1 MYRCSLLA
9 RHTAS
14 LGQYDIVSNSAGR
27 CPGKSTNYGR
37 LKDAQRHLRMARV
50 AGIHCR
56 SVVGAMGDQGLDVE
70 RAVALPN
77 LVKSGSFTLRRRVQ
91 PARKGHRQSLPKL
104 EEGCSEFQ
112 AFLMD
117 KGKVKRS
124 KKEAMERG
132 LVRQH
137 RDVWAGII
145 RRDRLTE
152 EGLGGGSGVLV
163 GRLLASMQEEDKARP
178 LLEGMAGQAEQTRVY
193 MGALRSA
200 VLELRETGRTRSGEL
215 GGRKAKA
222 RLESLRRLVEAGLA
236 ELAAEQ
242 AGLEDELDKVGELAE
257 RVEQEEEPEEEEQRD
272 CSPDCSSSPDLLSSD
287 SGFRTDDVDDATLH
301 GSSENSE
308 RCGRM
313 FERFDICW
321 EAGADTI
328 VGLVEEAA
336 EVEVEEACLVQP
348 TAGSG
353 GVTSAMVE
361 LEKYFL
367 QPRRYVETQSV
378 SGTS

>member
-1 MYRCSLLA
+1 
-9 RHTAS
+9 
-14 LGQYDIVSNSAGR
+14 
-27 CPGKSTNYGR
+27 
-37 LKDAQRHLRMARV
+37 MARV
-50 AGIHCR
+50 AGFHCR
-56 SVVGAMGDQGLDVE
+56 GEGALGNQGLDVE

-77 LVKSGSFTLRRRVQ
+77 LVKSGSFTLRRRAQ
-91 PARKGHRQSLPKL
+91 PARKGNRQSLPKL

-117 KGKVKRS
+117 AGKVKRS

-137 RDVWAGII
+137 RDVWASII

-152 EGLGGGSGVLV
+152 EGLGDGSGVLV

-193 MGALRSA
+193 MGALRLA
-200 VLELRETGRTRSGEL
+200 VLQLRETGRRRRSGEL

-257 RVEQEEEPEEEEQRD
+257 RVEQEEQEPEEEEEREG
-272 CSPDCSSSPDLLSSD
+272 SPDICSSSPDLLSSD
-287 SGFRTDDVDDATLH
+287 SGFRTDDVDDATLL
-301 GSSENSE
+301 GSSDNSE
-308 RCGRM
+308 RCGRRM

-321 EAGADTI
+321 EAGPDTI

-336 EVEVEEACLVQP
+336 EVEVEEACLAPQP
-348 TAGSG
+348 MSGAGG
-353 GVTSAMVE
+353 LTSAMLE

-367 QPRRYVETQSV
+367 QPRRWNISDNLILRI
-378 SGTS
+378 SGGICGILRRGTSQRPLQSLTRLLPLVRG

>member
-1 MYRCSLLA
+1 MVYFLKVYRYSLLA
-9 RHTAS
+9 RHTAL
-14 LGQYDIVSNSAGR
+14 LGQYDIVTAPVR
-27 CPGKSTNYGR
+27 CPGKSTDYGR
-37 LKDAQRHLRMARV
+37 LKDNLRMARV
-50 AGIHCR
+50 AGINCQG
-56 SVVGAMGDQGLDVE
+56 VGAMGNQGLDVE

-77 LVKSGSFTLRRRVQ
+77 LVKSGSFTLRRRTQ
-91 PARKGHRQSLPKL
+91 PTRKGHRQSLPKL

-145 RRDRLTE
+145 RRDKLTE

-200 VLELRETGRTRSGEL
+200 VLELRETGRARSGEL

-242 AGLEDELDKVGELAE
+242 AGLEDDLDKVGELAE
-257 RVEQEEEPEEEEQRD
+257 RVEHEEEPEEEERREF
-272 CSPDCSSSPDLLSSD
+272 SPDCSSSSPDLLSSD
-287 SGFRTDDVDDATLH
+287 SGFRTDDVDDAALL

-308 RCGRM
+308 RCGKM

-321 EAGADTI
+321 EAGPGTI

-336 EVEVEEACLVQP
+336 EVEVEEACRVQP
-348 TAGSG
+348 NVGSG

-367 QPRRYVETQSV
+367 QPRR
-378 SGTS
+378 

>member
-1 MYRCSLLA
+1 
-9 RHTAS
+9 
-14 LGQYDIVSNSAGR
+14 
-27 CPGKSTNYGR
+27 
-37 LKDAQRHLRMARV
+37 MARV
-50 AGIHCR
+50 AGIHCQG
-56 SVVGAMGDQGLDVE
+56 VGAVGNQKLDVE

-77 LVKSGSFTLRRRVQ
+77 LVKSGSFTLRRRAQ
-91 PARKGHRQSLPKL
+91 PARKGHRLSLPKL

-152 EGLGGGSGVLV
+152 EGLGGGSGVLL
-163 GRLLASMQEEDKARP
+163 GRLLASMQEEDLARP

-193 MGALRSA
+193 MGALTSA
-200 VLELRETGRTRSGEL
+200 VLELRETGRARSGEL

-257 RVEQEEEPEEEEQRD
+257 RVEQEEEPEEEERRE
-272 CSPDCSSSPDLLSSD
+272 CSPDHDCSSSPDLLSSD
-287 SGFRTDDVDDATLH
+287 SGFRTDDVDDATLL
-301 GSSENSE
+301 GSSESSE
-308 RCGRM
+308 KCGRM

-321 EAGADTI
+321 EAGPDTI
-328 VGLVEEAA
+328 VGLVEEAG

-367 QPRRYVETQSV
+367 QPRR
-378 SGTS
+378 

>member
-1 MYRCSLLA
+1 MSSPQLA
-9 RHTAS
+9 PKI
-14 LGQYDIVSNSAGR
+14 Y
-27 CPGKSTNYGR
+27 
-37 LKDAQRHLRMARV
+37 RMARV
-50 AGIHCR
+50 EGVDCR
-56 SVVGAMGDQGLDVE
+56 GVGVLDNQRMDVE

-77 LVKSGSFTLRRRVQ
+77 LVKSGAFTLRRRA
-91 PARKGHRQSLPKL
+91 PLTKKDRLLKPSHLPRL
-104 EEGCSEFQ
+104 GEECAEFQ

-117 KGKVKRS
+117 KSKVRRS
-124 KKEAMERG
+124 KKASTEHG

-152 EGLGGGSGVLV
+152 EGLGGGAGVLV
-163 GRLLASMQEEDKARP
+163 GRLLASMQEEDVARP

-200 VLELRETGRTRSGEL
+200 VLELRDTGRARRGEL

-242 AGLEDELDKVGELAE
+242 AHLEQELNKVGELAD
-257 RVEQEEEPEEEEQRD
+257 RVEQEEEPEEQEEREGSPE
-272 CSPDCSSSPDLLSSD
+272 CSASPDLLSSD
-287 SGFRTDDVDDATLH
+287 SGFKTDDLDDA
-301 GSSENSE
+301 SVQVESEASE
-308 RCGRM
+308 RSGKK

-321 EAGADTI
+321 EAGPDTI
-328 VGLVEEAA
+328 LGLVEQLP
-336 EVEVEEACLVQP
+336 EVEVEQAASL
-348 TAGSG
+348 AGQQVTG
-353 GVTSAMVE
+353 GLTSAMVE

-367 QPRRYVETQSV
+367 QPRRLENFLMMRFDPQ
-378 SGTS
+378 

>member
-1 MYRCSLLA
+1 
-9 RHTAS
+9 
-14 LGQYDIVSNSAGR
+14 
-27 CPGKSTNYGR
+27 
-37 LKDAQRHLRMARV
+37 MARV
-50 AGIHCR
+50 AGINCR
-56 SVVGAMGDQGLDVE
+56 DVGALGNQGLDVD

-77 LVKSGSFTLRRRVQ
+77 LVKSGSFSLRRRAK
-91 PARKGHRQSLPKL
+91 PAKKGHRQSLPKL

-152 EGLGGGSGVLV
+152 EGIGGGSGVLV

-200 VLELRETGRTRSGEL
+200 VLELRETGRARSGEL

-257 RVEQEEEPEEEEQRD
+257 RVEQEEEPEEEEEQREG
-272 CSPDCSSSPDLLSSD
+272 SPDCSSSPDLLSSD
-287 SGFRTDDVDDATLH
+287 SGFRTDDVDDATLL
-301 GSSENSE
+301 GSSESSE
-308 RCGRM
+308 RCGGRM

-321 EAGADTI
+321 EAGPDTI

-353 GVTSAMVE
+353 GITSAMVE

-367 QPRRYVETQSV
+367 QPRRWRLS
-378 SGTS
+378 

>member
-1 MYRCSLLA
+1 MNVLFAKEMKKICQIWPRQTLKHFTAAYRGFPPCTQSQHPIN
-9 RHTAS
+9 RET
-14 LGQYDIVSNSAGR
+14 GYSNV
-27 CPGKSTNYGR
+27 
-37 LKDAQRHLRMARV
+37 L
-50 AGIHCR
+50 
-56 SVVGAMGDQGLDVE
+56 
-70 RAVALPN
+70 
-77 LVKSGSFTLRRRVQ
+77 
-91 PARKGHRQSLPKL
+91 
-104 EEGCSEFQ
+104 Q

-137 RDVWAGII
+137 RDVWASII
-145 RRDRLTE
+145 RRDLMTE
-152 EGLGGGSGVLV
+152 EGLGDGSGVLV

-193 MGALRSA
+193 MGALRLA
-200 VLELRETGRTRSGEL
+200 VLELRETGRSRRSGEL

-257 RVEQEEEPEEEEQRD
+257 RVEQEEQEPEEEEERER
-272 CSPDCSSSPDLLSSD
+272 SPDICSSSPDLLSSD
-287 SGFRTDDVDDATLH
+287 SGFRTDDVDDATFL
-301 GSSENSE
+301 GSSESSE

-321 EAGADTI
+321 EAGPDTI

-336 EVEVEEACLVQP
+336 EVEVEEACLAPKP
-348 TAGSG
+348 TSG
-353 GVTSAMVE
+353 LTSAMVE

-367 QPRRYVETQSV
+367 QPRR
-378 SGTS
+378 

>member
-1 MYRCSLLA
+1 MSSPQLA
-9 RHTAS
+9 PKI
-14 LGQYDIVSNSAGR
+14 Y
-27 CPGKSTNYGR
+27 
-37 LKDAQRHLRMARV
+37 RMARV
-50 AGIHCR
+50 
-56 SVVGAMGDQGLDVE
+56 VGVDCHGVGVLGNQRMDVE

-77 LVKSGSFTLRRRVQ
+77 LVKSGAFTLRRRA
-91 PARKGHRQSLPKL
+91 PLAKKGRLLKPSHLPRL
-104 EEGCSEFQ
+104 GEECAEFQ

-117 KGKVKRS
+117 KSKVRRS
-124 KKEAMERG
+124 KKASTEHG

-152 EGLGGGSGVLV
+152 EGLGGGAGVLV
-163 GRLLASMQEEDKARP
+163 GRLLASMQEEDVARP

-200 VLELRETGRTRSGEL
+200 VLELRDTGRARRGEL

-242 AGLEDELDKVGELAE
+242 AGLEQELNKVGELAD
-257 RVEQEEEPEEEEQRD
+257 RVEQEEEPEEQEEREGSPE
-272 CSPDCSSSPDLLSSD
+272 CSASPDLLSSD
-287 SGFRTDDVDDATLH
+287 SGFKTDDLDDA
-301 GSSENSE
+301 SVQVESEASE
-308 RCGRM
+308 RSGKK

-321 EAGADTI
+321 EAGPDTI
-328 VGLVEEAA
+328 LGLVEQLP
-336 EVEVEEACLVQP
+336 EVEVEQAASL
-348 TAGSG
+348 AGQQVTG
-353 GVTSAMVE
+353 GLTSAMVE

-367 QPRRYVETQSV
+367 QPRRLDIFLTMQSDPL
-378 SGTS
+378 

>member
-1 MYRCSLLA
+1 MSSPQLA
-9 RHTAS
+9 PKI
-14 LGQYDIVSNSAGR
+14 Y
-27 CPGKSTNYGR
+27 
-37 LKDAQRHLRMARV
+37 RMARV
-50 AGIHCR
+50 VGVDCR
-56 SVVGAMGDQGLDVE
+56 GVGVLDNQRMDVE

-77 LVKSGSFTLRRRVQ
+77 LVKSGAFTLRRRA
-91 PARKGHRQSLPKL
+91 PLAKKGRVKPSHLPRL
-104 EEGCSEFQ
+104 GEECAEFQ

-117 KGKVKRS
+117 KSKVRQS
-124 KKEAMERG
+124 KQASTEHG

-152 EGLGGGSGVLV
+152 EGLGGGAGVLV
-163 GRLLASMQEEDKARP
+163 GRLLASMQEEDVARP

-200 VLELRETGRTRSGEL
+200 VLELRDTGRARRGEL

-242 AGLEDELDKVGELAE
+242 AGLEQELNKVGELAD
-257 RVEQEEEPEEEEQRD
+257 RVEQEEEHEEQEEREGSPE
-272 CSPDCSSSPDLLSSD
+272 CSASPDLLSSD
-287 SGFRTDDVDDATLH
+287 SGFKTDDLDD
-301 GSSENSE
+301 GSVQVESKASE
-308 RCGRM
+308 RSGKK

-321 EAGADTI
+321 EAGPDTI
-328 VGLVEEAA
+328 LGLVEQLP
-336 EVEVEEACLVQP
+336 EVEVEQAASL
-348 TAGSG
+348 AGQQVTG
-353 GVTSAMVE
+353 GLTSAMVE

-367 QPRRYVETQSV
+367 QPRRLDNFLMMQCDPQ
-378 SGTS
+378 

>member
-1 MYRCSLLA
+1 
-9 RHTAS
+9 
-14 LGQYDIVSNSAGR
+14 
-27 CPGKSTNYGR
+27 
-37 LKDAQRHLRMARV
+37 MARV
-50 AGIHCR
+50 AGVHCKG
-56 SVVGAMGDQGLDVE
+56 VPPLADQGLDVE

-91 PARKGHRQSLPKL
+91 PARKGRRQSLPKI

-124 KKEAMERG
+124 KKAAMERG

-200 VLELRETGRTRSGEL
+200 VLELRETGRARSGVL

-236 ELAAEQ
+236 ELTAEQ
-242 AGLEDELDKVGELAE
+242 VGLEVELDKVGGLAE
-257 RVEQEEEPEEEEQRD
+257 KVQQEEEPEEEEEEQRSG
-272 CSPDCSSSPDLLSSD
+272 SPDCSTSPDLLSSD
-287 SGFRTDDVDDATLH
+287 SGFRTDDVDDATLL
-301 GSSENSE
+301 GLSENSE

-321 EAGADTI
+321 EAGPDTI

-336 EVEVEEACLVQP
+336 EVEVEEACLVTQP
-348 TAGSG
+348 PG
-353 GVTSAMVE
+353 GGGGGITSAMVE

-367 QPRRYVETQSV
+367 QPRR
-378 SGTS
+378 